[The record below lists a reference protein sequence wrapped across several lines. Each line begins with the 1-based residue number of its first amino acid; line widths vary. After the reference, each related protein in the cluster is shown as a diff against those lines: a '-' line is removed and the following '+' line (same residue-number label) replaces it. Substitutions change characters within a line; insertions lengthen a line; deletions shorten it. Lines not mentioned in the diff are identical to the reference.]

1 MKIAYEHDYIDSLV
15 LKARQGDDRAKE
27 DLCKCFRRLVYKLSK
42 TAYETIEYEDMAQTL
57 WLVFLEKLPLYDAGR
72 GLPFPAYMKR
82 HLTYAALN
90 YMRQHEML
98 LKHSGIKDGKTK
110 ELLLSGE
117 IRLDGVRQNWY
128 EIGEPSLSEKEVN
141 ALIHGFHLTKRQEEV
156 LRLRMEGYSWLT
168 IGEICHISY
177 KNVYKHKRKIQ
188 ALARND
194 ENFKKYFA

>member
-1 MKIAYEHDYIDSLV
+1 MTNKYDYIDSLV
-15 LKARQGDDRAKE
+15 MKAQQGDGRAKE
-27 DLCKCFRRLVYKLSK
+27 DLCECFRPLVYKLSK
-42 TAYETIEYEDMAQTL
+42 TAYESIEYEDMAQTL
-57 WLVFLEKLPLYDAGR
+57 WLVFLEKLPLFDAGR
-72 GLPFPAYMKR
+72 GFPFPAYVKK

-98 LKHSGIKDGKTK
+98 LKHSGVKDEEVK
-110 ELLLSGE
+110 ERLLSGDYQ
-117 IRLDGVRQNWY
+117 LDGARQNWY
-128 EIGEPSLSEKEVN
+128 EMAKPSLSQTEVD
-141 ALIHGFHLTKRQEEV
+141 ALIHGFHLTQRQEEV

>member
-27 DLCKCFRRLVYKLSK
+27 DLCKCFRPLVYKLSK
-42 TAYETIEYEDMAQTL
+42 TAYETIEYEDIAQTL

-98 LKHSGIKDGKTK
+98 LKHSGIKDGETK

-156 LRLRMEGYSWLT
+156 LSPAG
-168 IGEICHISY
+168 
-177 KNVYKHKRKIQ
+177 VQ
-188 ALARND
+188 AF
-194 ENFKKYFA
+194 ENGL